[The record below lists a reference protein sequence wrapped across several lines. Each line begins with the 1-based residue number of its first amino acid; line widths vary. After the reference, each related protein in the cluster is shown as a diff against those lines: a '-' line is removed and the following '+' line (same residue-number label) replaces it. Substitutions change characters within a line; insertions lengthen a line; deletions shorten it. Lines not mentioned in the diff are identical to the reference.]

1 MRTPLFK
8 KCTLSLLVG
17 GLFAAPATAND
28 LLDLIEE
35 TVGGRTYI
43 PVEVTPADQLEKP
56 AEEAQPEAEKK
67 EIEVVPTP
75 WLRPRHRSLAIAD
88 DGFGGGVTFASF
100 GGDVEYGY
108 DSPGLGPDRS
118 GGGSLRRARFTGLM
132 GLFYKGTAEAS
143 VLLDEDGKW
152 GGVDRLS
159 LRYYVADDI
168 AVTAGKFRPP
178 VGYFYATDPTHREIP
193 TLPTLTRQV
202 APGNSTGIYA
212 DGYGTNWDWGAGW
225 FSGDLSRNIP
235 GISGSGYFVGHLGY
249 TFYRK
254 PEESEVSRWYFDW
267 TYNNEGDSSEAIAGG
282 SRHIWM
288 TGLHFL
294 RGGNSLVG
302 ELTVAHGG
310 DLGSVWGLTLQDS
323 WWLYKDHLKLVAR
336 YQYASAGDSA
346 VDLSN
351 MAPTGDDLGALEVG
365 YGIADAGSESRRYSP
380 GRDSVRANE
389 FHSLYAGV
397 NWHFLQQHA
406 RLHTGAEYNLYDTR
420 AGDSESGWNFLSGL
434 QVTF

>member
-1 MRTPLFK
+1 MKRVVLI
-8 KCTLSLLVG
+8 TLAGLLPV
-17 GLFAAPATAND
+17 ATVAPAND

-35 TVGGRTYI
+35 TVTGRTYI
-43 PVEVTPADQLEKP
+43 PVEVTPANELDKP
-56 AEEAQPEAEKK
+56 KVVEAEKDKK
-67 EIEVVPTP
+67 EVEVVPTP
-75 WLRPRHRSLAIAD
+75 WLRPRHRSLATAD
-88 DGFGGGVTFASF
+88 DGFGRGVTFASF
-100 GGDVEYGY
+100 GGDAEYSY
-108 DSPGLGPDRS
+108 QSPGLGPDRS

-143 VLLDEDGKW
+143 VLVEEDSSW

-159 LRYYVADDI
+159 MRYYAADDI

-178 VGYFYATDPTHREIP
+178 VGYFYATDPTMREIP
-193 TLPTLTRQV
+193 TLPALTRQV
-202 APGNSTGIYA
+202 APGNSTGIYV
-212 DGYGTNWDWGAGW
+212 DGYGTNLDWGLGW
-225 FSGDLSRNIP
+225 FSGDLDKNIP

-254 PEESEVSRWYFDW
+254 PEETEVSRWYLDW

-282 SRHIWM
+282 SRHVWM

-294 RGGNSLVG
+294 RNGHSLVG

-310 DLGSVWGLTLQDS
+310 ELGSAWGLTLQDS
-323 WWLYKDHLKLVAR
+323 WWLYQDHLKLVAR
-336 YQYASAGDSA
+336 YQYVSAGDSA
-346 VDLSN
+346 VDPA
-351 MAPTGDDLGALEVG
+351 MVTGPDDLGALEIG
-365 YGIADAGSESRRYSP
+365 YGAPNSGSGATRYSA
-380 GRDSVRANE
+380 GRDTVRANE

-397 NWHFLQQHA
+397 NWNFLEQHA

-434 QVTF
+434 QVKF